1 MDEEILQ
8 QIFAELFSSLEP
20 LETQIAAL
28 LQFLKSKGIATDEE
42 LAPFLEQAGNV
53 SNIRWRA
60 AGVRTAA
67 LISSALQPAEK
78 HGQTATAPA
87 ERSTTK
93 PAAQTGPASEN
104 TASETNTG
112 RQSKA
117 QDHEPQKPKVKKPGE
132 VRRDEDSQ
140 KEDASNKTKESA
152 AETASEADL
161 RNAKLSNPP
170 LIKTGRYKTNKD
182 TTKDKEVKS
191 ADSTSSGQ
199 SAPEAK
205 SKREAA

>member
-8 QIFAELFSSLEP
+8 QIFAELFTSLEP

-60 AGVRTAA
+60 AVRTAA

-93 PAAQTGPASEN
+93 PAASN
-104 TASETNTG
+104 W
-112 RQSKA
+112 
-117 QDHEPQKPKVKKPGE
+117 PGFLE
-132 VRRDEDSQ
+132 YSF
-140 KEDASNKTKESA
+140 
-152 AETASEADL
+152 
-161 RNAKLSNPP
+161 
-170 LIKTGRYKTNKD
+170 
-182 TTKDKEVKS
+182 
-191 ADSTSSGQ
+191 
-199 SAPEAK
+199 
-205 SKREAA
+205 

>member
-8 QIFAELFSSLEP
+8 QVFAELFSSLEP

-67 LISSALQPAEK
+67 LISSAPQPAEK
-78 HGQTATAPA
+78 HSQTATAPA
-87 ERSTTK
+87 DQSTNE

-104 TASETNTG
+104 TGSETGYWAT
-112 RQSKA
+112 
-117 QDHEPQKPKVKKPGE
+117 V
-132 VRRDEDSQ
+132 
-140 KEDASNKTKESA
+140 ESA
-152 AETASEADL
+152 RPRPSET
-161 RNAKLSNPP
+161 R
-170 LIKTGRYKTNKD
+170 G
-182 TTKDKEVKS
+182 
-191 ADSTSSGQ
+191 
-199 SAPEAK
+199 
-205 SKREAA
+205 